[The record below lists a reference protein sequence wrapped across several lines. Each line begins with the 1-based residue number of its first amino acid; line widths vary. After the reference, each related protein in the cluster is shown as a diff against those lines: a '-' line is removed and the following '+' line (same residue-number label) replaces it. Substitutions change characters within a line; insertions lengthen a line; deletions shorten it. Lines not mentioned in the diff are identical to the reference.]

1 VLSILPLRQRRLIED
16 VRIGGYSLAEAAAR
30 NGYSEG
36 AAKVSVHRS
45 MKALSASVV
54 PHED

>member
-1 VLSILPLRQRRLIED
+1 MFAS
-16 VRIGGYSLAEAAAR
+16 GGYSLAEAAVR